1 MSLILAIEPD
11 PRQAAQI
18 TAIARNRV
26 GAELRLAATTEQA
39 LDVIG
44 DRVPDLVLVPALL
57 SPQDDA
63 ALAAA
68 LRVIAAAAHVRTLT
82 IPVLASGIRRTSQ
95 GGMLAKWRKSKPEVP
110 APDGCDPAVF
120 AEEISSYLREAAAER
135 EIRQNASLDE
145 EPSLTY
151 EPVEKAE
158 TTNAVLEATAF
169 QSAPAFDEEPR
180 LVQAP
185 AYKEPQFFDERPDVD
200 ERPVFEQA
208 AVFEERPAFEDQTV
222 FEERPIL
229 FGKQFDDEPLDDEPV
244 RSARAEPVHHEAV
257 AATTHD
263 FFGAGSDQEESAS
276 EPAAAACEAGAPP
289 AAETAQATEPEPF
302 EASSAAPIPVF
313 ETLTTFVEPAAFAME
328 PTPAAAPEPEPAPA
342 IETATLEELAEEEAD
357 DSLTVSVEPSF
368 ADQEP
373 VIAAPAPWIEFD
385 LSDELGDGDEPVF
398 ELEAGDA
405 TAMLFEDPAF
415 AAFAASAPKSTAPI
429 ERSIESDFERQLAAY
444 SEPAEEEGDTIA
456 EIFAALSNVD
466 QFVVGNERPA
476 APAGIASVAPA
487 RNIEFFAP
495 VGLTGYRW
503 PRIEGIAAELVE
515 RRDHKSEA
523 TPMAAATVAAAPVAD
538 AAAATSRPSRPA
550 QKAETHK
557 ADRPEWS
564 ELIASL
570 RQDIERLRGANQAPV
585 AAPVAARPTQPAP
598 ARPSAPGAEPAAAK
612 PKPRNRKPIQ
622 DEWGFFD
629 PEQCGF
635 AALVA
640 KLSEITDA
648 GEETELHAH

>member
-1 MSLILAIEPD
+1 MPLILAIEPD

-82 IPVLASGIRRTSQ
+82 IPVLASGVRHTSAS
-95 GGMLAKWRKSKPEVP
+95 GMLAKWRKSKPEAP

-135 EIRQNASLDE
+135 EIRQHASFDDE
-145 EPSLTY
+145 SSPAYQTAEA
-151 EPVEKAE
+151 AE
-158 TTNAVLEATAF
+158 TTNAAVEATAF
-169 QSAPAFDEEPR
+169 QAAAPVLAEEPR
-180 LVQAP
+180 LVQPP
-185 AYKEPQFFDERPDVD
+185 AYTEPQFFDERPVFEPTPVFE
-200 ERPVFEQA
+200 ERPVFE
-208 AVFEERPAFEDQTV
+208 DQTA

-244 RSARAEPVHHEAV
+244 RFFEPEVVRHEAFAATKRDFFNTMPASEASVSEVVEPELLATVQEPEAVSDAIEQAVAPELAFSTQSEPVEAPAV
-257 AATTHD
+257 APSHVFETMKALV
-263 FFGAGSDQEESAS
+263 ES
-276 EPAAAACEAGAPP
+276 PIV
-289 AAETAQATEPEPF
+289 ATEPTL
-302 EASSAAPIPVF
+302 AA
-313 ETLTTFVEPAAFAME
+313 M
-328 PTPAAAPEPEPAPA
+328 PEPV

-368 ADQEP
+368 SDQEP
-373 VIAAPAPWIEFD
+373 VIAAAAPWVEFD

-415 AAFAASAPKSTAPI
+415 AAFAAAAPSRPTAPI
-429 ERSIESDFERQLAAY
+429 ARPIETDFERQLTAY
-444 SEPAEEEGDTIA
+444 SEPAAEEGDTIA

-466 QFVVGNERPA
+466 QFIVRNEQPA
-476 APAGIASVAPA
+476 APAEISSVAPA
-487 RNIEFFAP
+487 RHIEFFTP
-495 VGLTGYRW
+495 TGLTGYRW
-503 PRIEGIAAELVE
+503 PRIEGMAAEIAD
-515 RRDHKSEA
+515 RREHRNDA
-523 TPMAAATVAAAPVAD
+523 TPAVAAAAAVVVAAATP
-538 AAAATSRPSRPA
+538 RPARPA

-570 RQDIERLRGANQAPV
+570 RQDIERLRGGNQAPTAV
-585 AAPVAARPTQPAP
+585 PVAARTSQPAP
-598 ARPSAPGAEPAAAK
+598 PRPSAPSDEASATK
-612 PKPRNRKPIQ
+612 PKARGRKPIQ

-648 GEETELHAH
+648 SEETELHAH

>member
-1 MSLILAIEPD
+1 MPLILAIEPD

-82 IPVLASGIRRTSQ
+82 IPVLASGVRHTST
-95 GGMLAKWRKSKPEVP
+95 GGMLAKWRKSKPEAP

-135 EIRQNASLDE
+135 ECRQSLSVDE
-145 EPSLTY
+145 ESSVAD
-151 EPVEKAE
+151 EPMEAAA
-158 TTNAVLEATAF
+158 TTNAAVEAMACEPAAAF
-169 QSAPAFDEEPR
+169 TVDEPQS
-180 LVQAP
+180 VQP
-185 AYKEPQFFDERPDVD
+185 STYTEPQFFDERPDFD
-200 ERPVFEQA
+200 ERPLFEQ
-208 AVFEERPAFEDQTV
+208 RPAFEERLVVEEQQVFEQQPVFEDEAI

-229 FGKQFDDEPLDDEPV
+229 FGRQFDDEPL
-244 RSARAEPVHHEAV
+244 V
-257 AATTHD
+257 ASPD
-263 FFGAGSDQEESAS
+263 FFRA
-276 EPAAAACEAGAPP
+276 
-289 AAETAQATEPEPF
+289 
-302 EASSAAPIPVF
+302 I
-313 ETLTTFVEPAAFAME
+313 
-328 PTPAAAPEPEPAPA
+328 AAPEENLPDVTEPPVVESEPIARQEVNASPA
-342 IETATLEELAEEEAD
+342 AVPSPVIETTTLEELAEEEAD

-373 VIAAPAPWIEFD
+373 VIPSAAPWIEFD

-415 AAFAASAPKSTAPI
+415 AAFAAPPSKPAAPI
-429 ERSIESDFERQLAAY
+429 ARPVEADFERRLAAY
-444 SEPAEEEGDTIA
+444 AEPAEEEGDTIA

-466 QFVVGNERPA
+466 QFIVRDEPQVPA
-476 APAGIASVAPA
+476 VATVSIAPA
-487 RNIEFFAP
+487 RHVEFFAP
-495 VGLTGYRW
+495 TGLTGYRW
-503 PRIEGIAAELVE
+503 PPLEGIAVELVD
-515 RRDHKSEA
+515 RREHKTDA
-523 TPMAAATVAAAPVAD
+523 TAAATPPPAVVAATA
-538 AAAATSRPSRPA
+538 RPARPA
-550 QKAETHK
+550 QKTESHK

-570 RQDIERLRGANQAPV
+570 RQDIERLRGGNQAPAPL
-585 AAPVAARPTQPAP
+585 AATARASQPAP
-598 ARPSAPGAEPAAAK
+598 PLASTPGAEPGSTK
-612 PKPRNRKPIQ
+612 PKARGPKPIQ

-640 KLSEITDA
+640 KLSEITDTS
-648 GEETELHAH
+648 EETELHAH